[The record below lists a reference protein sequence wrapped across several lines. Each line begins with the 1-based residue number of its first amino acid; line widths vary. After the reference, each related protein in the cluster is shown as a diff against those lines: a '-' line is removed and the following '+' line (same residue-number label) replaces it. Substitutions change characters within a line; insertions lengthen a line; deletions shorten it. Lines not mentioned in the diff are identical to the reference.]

1 MKETMHK
8 LFQGDKNDTIQI
20 TTTSHHRSHEK
31 KEKVLH
37 HGQHKI
43 KFFFFYIIQERKKVK
58 RHLRRVVLERERNTK
73 KQTIKFYSF
82 SLSIHYLS
90 LPLYSLFL
98 SSFSLSFLR
107 QVFSID
113 TEFSFSLKTLPF
125 FVLVTLI
132 KGTTPGGSKF
142 ILRPKG
148 KDGQSHVGVQFQKS
162 ETAVLFTWHGHEHEI
177 IIPNC
182 FSCSCSHRA
191 TIKVVTHSF

>member
-82 SLSIHYLS
+82 SLPIHSLS
-90 LPLYSLFL
+90 LSTSLFIVSLVFL
-98 SSFSLSFLR
+98 SQFSATS
-107 QVFSID
+107 VFHRYGI
-113 TEFSFSLKTLPF
+113 F
-125 FVLVTLI
+125 FVI
-132 KGTTPGGSKF
+132 K
-142 ILRPKG
+142 
-148 KDGQSHVGVQFQKS
+148 D
-162 ETAVLFTWHGHEHEI
+162 TAVLCTC
-177 IIPNC
+177 N
-182 FSCSCSHRA
+182 
-191 TIKVVTHSF
+191 TY